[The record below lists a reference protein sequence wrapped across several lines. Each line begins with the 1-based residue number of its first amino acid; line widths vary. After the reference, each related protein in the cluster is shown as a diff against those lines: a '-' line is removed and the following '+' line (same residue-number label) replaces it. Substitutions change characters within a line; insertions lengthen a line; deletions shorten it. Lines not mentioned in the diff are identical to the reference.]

1 MTKSMALIWYSCI
14 SLSIFADLLGLCM
27 SEVVFP
33 EAAADGGGAVE
44 VMVRTAG
51 SCGDVR
57 LHGMFFSCTV
67 LLSK

>member
-1 MTKSMALIWYSCI
+1 M
-14 SLSIFADLLGLCM
+14 G

-33 EAAADGGGAVE
+33 EAAADGGLGGAAAAVE
-44 VMVRTAG
+44 VMVRTVG

-57 LHGMFFSCTV
+57 LSGMFFSCTV